1 MGKAHGVCGAWLW
14 TSEPKGQHAN
24 RLKPDIVVERRGK
37 KRNVSDAAAIWK
49 PSSSRCA
56 GFFLSYPCGF
66 CSFEDLL
73 GSVFPV
79 NESNFRIPP
88 SEYQY

>member
-1 MGKAHGVCGAWLW
+1 MCGAWLW
-14 TSEPKGQHAN
+14 TSEPKGQHAS

-37 KRNVSDAAAIWK
+37 KQNVSDAAAIWK

-56 GFFLSYPCGF
+56 GFFFHILVDF
-66 CSFEDLL
+66 VLL
-73 GSVFPV
+73 KTFWVQFFPV
-79 NESNFRIPP
+79 NESNFRILP